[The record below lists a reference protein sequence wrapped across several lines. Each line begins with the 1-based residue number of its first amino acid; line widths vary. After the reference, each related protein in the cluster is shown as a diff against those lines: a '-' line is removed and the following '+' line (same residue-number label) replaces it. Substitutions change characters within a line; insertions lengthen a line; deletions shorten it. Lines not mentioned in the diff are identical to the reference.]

1 MRGKYLLEAA
11 GLYLATIFAVYNRR
25 QTVDSEKDMKT
36 RAWYTA
42 RKGKPDKQ
50 AITALRAQRIAAV
63 DPKYELGEEFKK
75 TYQKQTWV
83 R

>member
-1 MRGKYLLEAA
+1 MRGKYILEAA
-11 GLYLATIFAVYNRR
+11 ALYLGTIFVVYMRR

-36 RAWYTA
+36 RTWYTS

-50 AITALRAQRIAAV
+50 AIAQLRAQRLAVV

-75 TYQKQTWV
+75 TYAKQTWV

>member
-1 MRGKYLLEAA
+1 
-11 GLYLATIFAVYNRR
+11 
-25 QTVDSEKDMKT
+25 MKT

-50 AITALRAQRIAAV
+50 AIAALRAQRIAAV